1 MLQAKTW
8 WTMLMMMIFKKK
20 YRIVNGY
27 IHYVMWMRCFG
38 QAKKVPRLEIFVV
51 IGQQKSDQ
59 LIVHG

>member
-1 MLQAKTW
+1 
-8 WTMLMMMIFKKK
+8 MMMIFKKK